1 LHLVGHFI
9 RVVLRN
15 IEFYVTFGFD
25 MAGLQNRLFSAVST
39 QQKKKARDVLRE
51 RDNALFAC
59 RTTEKWN

>member
-1 LHLVGHFI
+1 
-9 RVVLRN
+9 
-15 IEFYVTFGFD
+15 